1 MPWGSRTAMRSA
13 EELDA
18 SWRRDE
24 RWAGIVRPYRPED
37 IVRLRGSVGIE
48 RTLARI
54 GAERLWSLLHSDAPV
69 SALGALTGNQ
79 AIQQVHAGLTAIYL
93 SGWQVAA
100 DANGAGQMYPDQSL
114 YPADSVPN
122 VVRRVNNAFVR
133 EDEKRTAAGEPH
145 MNGFAPI
152 IADGEAGF
160 GGPLNAFEL
169 TKALIEA
176 GAAGVHFEDQL
187 ASAKK
192 CGHLGGKVLVSTG
205 VFLQK
210 LVAARLAADLCDVPT
225 VLIARTDAHSAKLIT
240 TDVDPRDQPFIVDA
254 ERTTEGF
261 HRFRGGIDAS
271 IARGL
276 AYAPYADLLWCET
289 SGTELDEARTFG
301 DAVHARFPGKMLAYN
316 CSSSFNW
323 RKKLDRETIAQFQR
337 ELADMGYWFQFVTLA
352 GFHALNL
359 SMFKLAR
366 GDQATGLTAYAEL
379 QDAESDAKAEGYRAF
394 EHQTFVGTAYFDEIA
409 QVITGGDASTL
420 AMAGSTEKEQF
431 HGVTSKSE
439 PVESRPPRL
448 NATGTG

>member
-1 MPWGSRTAMRSA
+1 MRTAD
-13 EELDA
+13 ELNA
-18 SWRRDE
+18 SWRQDE
-24 RWAGIVRPYRPED
+24 RWAGIIRPYRAED
-37 IVRLRGSVGIE
+37 VVRLRGSIGIE
-48 RTLARI
+48 HTLARI
-54 GAERLWSLLHSDAPV
+54 GAERLWSLFRAEDPV
-69 SALGALTGNQ
+69 TALGALTGNQ
-79 AIQQVHAGLTAIYL
+79 AIQQVHAGLAAIYL

-100 DANGAGQMYPDQSL
+100 DANDAGQMYPDQSL
-114 YPADSVPN
+114 YPVDSVPN
-122 VVRRVNNAFVR
+122 VVRRVNNALVR
-133 EDEKRTAAGEPH
+133 EDEKHTAAGGSRV
-145 MNGFAPI
+145 NWFAPI
-152 IADGEAGF
+152 VADGEAGF

-176 GAAGVHFEDQL
+176 GASAVHFEDQL

-210 LVAARLAADLCDVPT
+210 LVAARLASDLCDVST
-225 VLIARTDAHSAKLIT
+225 VLIARTDANSAKLIT

-261 HRFRGGIDAS
+261 HRFRGGIEAS

-289 SGTELDEARTFG
+289 SGPDLDEARTFA
-301 DAVHARFPGKMLAYN
+301 DAIHARFPEKMLAYN

-323 RKKLDRETIAQFQR
+323 RKKLDRETIAQFQQ
-337 ELADMGYWFQFVTLA
+337 ELADMGYRFQFVTLA

-366 GDQATGLTAYAEL
+366 GYQEKGLTAYAEL
-379 QDAESDAKAEGYRAF
+379 QDAESDAKADGYRAF

-431 HGVTSKSE
+431 QEVAAKAE
-439 PVESRPPRL
+439 PVRSPPQRMD
-448 NATGTG
+448 ATETG

>member
-1 MPWGSRTAMRSA
+1 MRSA
-13 EELDA
+13 KELDA
-18 SWRRDE
+18 SWRQDE
-24 RWAGIVRPYRPED
+24 RWAGIARPYRPED

-48 RTLARI
+48 HTLARI
-54 GAERLWSLLHSDAPV
+54 GAERLWSLLRSDVPV
-69 SALGALTGNQ
+69 TALGALTGNQ

-100 DANGAGQMYPDQSL
+100 DANDAGQMYPDQSL

-133 EDEKRTAAGEPH
+133 EDEKQTAVGEPH
-145 MNGFAPI
+145 VNGFAPI

-160 GGPLNAFEL
+160 GGPLNALEL
-169 TKALIEA
+169 MKALIEA
-176 GAAGVHFEDQL
+176 GAAAVHFEDQL

-225 VLIARTDAHSAKLIT
+225 VLIARTDANSAKLIT

-271 IARGL
+271 IARGV

-289 SGTELDEARTFG
+289 SGPDLDEARTFADG
-301 DAVHARFPGKMLAYN
+301 VHARFPGKMLAYN

-323 RKKLDRETIAQFQR
+323 RKKLDRKTIAAFQE
-337 ELADMGYWFQFVTLA
+337 ELADMGYCFQFVTLA

-359 SMFKLAR
+359 SMFQLAR
-366 GDQATGLTAYAEL
+366 GYRGRGLTAYAEL
-379 QDAESDAKAEGYRAF
+379 QDAESDAKADGYRAF
-394 EHQTFVGTAYFDEIA
+394 EHQSFVGTAYFDEIA

-431 HGVTSKSE
+431 QEVGAKAE
-439 PVESRPPRL
+439 PVASSPPRL
-448 NATGTG
+448 NASETG

>member
-1 MPWGSRTAMRSA
+1 MRTA
-13 EELDA
+13 EELNA
-18 SWRRDE
+18 SWRQDE
-24 RWAGIVRPYRPED
+24 RWAGIIRPYRAED
-37 IVRLRGSVGIE
+37 VVRLRGSIGIE

-54 GAERLWSLLHSDAPV
+54 GAERLWSLLRAEDPV
-69 SALGALTGNQ
+69 TALGALTGNQ
-79 AIQQVHAGLTAIYL
+79 AIQQVHAGLASIYL

-100 DANGAGQMYPDQSL
+100 DANDAGQMYPDQSL

-122 VVRRVNNAFVR
+122 VVRRMNNAFVR
-133 EDEKRTAAGEPH
+133 EDEKHTAAGGS
-145 MNGFAPI
+145 NVNWFAPI
-152 IADGEAGF
+152 VADGEAGF

-176 GAAGVHFEDQL
+176 GASAVHFEDQL

-210 LVAARLAADLCDVPT
+210 LVAARIASDLCDVPT
-225 VLIARTDAHSAKLIT
+225 ILIARTDANSAKLIT
-240 TDVDPRDQPFIVDA
+240 TDVDPRDQPFIMDA

-289 SGTELDEARTFG
+289 SGPDLDEARTFA
-301 DAVHARFPGKMLAYN
+301 DAIHARFPEKMLAYN

-337 ELADMGYWFQFVTLA
+337 ELADMGYRFQFVTLA

-366 GDQATGLTAYAEL
+366 GYQQQGLTAYAEL

-431 HGVTSKSE
+431 HEAAAKFE
-439 PVESRPPRL
+439 PVESPPPRL
-448 NATGTG
+448 NATETG

>member
-1 MPWGSRTAMRSA
+1 MRSA

-18 SWRRDE
+18 SWRQDE
-24 RWAGIVRPYRPED
+24 RWAGIARPYRPED

-48 RTLARI
+48 HTLARI
-54 GAERLWSLLHSDAPV
+54 GAERLWSLLRSDVPV
-69 SALGALTGNQ
+69 TALGALTGNQ

-100 DANGAGQMYPDQSL
+100 DANDAGQMYPDQSL

-133 EDEKRTAAGEPH
+133 EDEKQTAVGEPH
-145 MNGFAPI
+145 VNGFAPI

-160 GGPLNAFEL
+160 GGPLNALEL
-169 TKALIEA
+169 MKALIEA
-176 GAAGVHFEDQL
+176 GAAAVHFEDQL

-225 VLIARTDAHSAKLIT
+225 VLIARTDANSAKLIT
-240 TDVDPRDQPFIVDA
+240 TDVDPRDQPFIVVA

-271 IARGL
+271 IARGV

-289 SGTELDEARTFG
+289 SGPDLDEARTFADG
-301 DAVHARFPGKMLAYN
+301 VHARFPGKMLAYN

-323 RKKLDRETIAQFQR
+323 RKKLDRQTIAAFQE
-337 ELADMGYWFQFVTLA
+337 ELADMGYCFQFVTLA

-359 SMFKLAR
+359 SMFQLAR
-366 GDQATGLTAYAEL
+366 GYRGRGLTAYAEL
-379 QDAESDAKAEGYRAF
+379 QDAESDAKADGYRAF
-394 EHQTFVGTAYFDEIA
+394 EHQSFVGTAYFDEIA

-431 HGVTSKSE
+431 QEVGAKAE
-439 PVESRPPRL
+439 PVASSPPRL
-448 NATGTG
+448 NASETG

>member
-1 MPWGSRTAMRSA
+1 MRTA
-13 EELDA
+13 EELNA
-18 SWRRDE
+18 SWRQDE
-24 RWAGIVRPYRPED
+24 RWAGIIRPYRAED
-37 IVRLRGSVGIE
+37 VVRLRGSIGIE

-54 GAERLWSLLHSDAPV
+54 GAERLWSLLRAEDPV
-69 SALGALTGNQ
+69 TALGALTGNQ
-79 AIQQVHAGLTAIYL
+79 AIQQVHAGLAAIYL

-100 DANGAGQMYPDQSL
+100 DANDAGQMYPDQSL

-133 EDEKRTAAGEPH
+133 EDEKHTAAGGS
-145 MNGFAPI
+145 NVNWFAPI
-152 IADGEAGF
+152 VADGEAGF

-176 GAAGVHFEDQL
+176 GASAVHFEDQL

-210 LVAARLAADLCDVPT
+210 LVAARIASDLCDVPT
-225 VLIARTDAHSAKLIT
+225 ILIARTDANSAKLIT
-240 TDVDPRDQPFIVDA
+240 TDVDLRDQPFIIDT

-289 SGTELDEARTFG
+289 SGPDLDEARTFA
-301 DAVHARFPGKMLAYN
+301 DAVHARFPGKLLAYN

-337 ELADMGYWFQFVTLA
+337 ELADMGYRFQFVTLA

-366 GDQATGLTAYAEL
+366 GYQQKGLTAYAEL
-379 QDAESDAKAEGYRAF
+379 QDAESDAKADGYRAF

-409 QVITGGDASTL
+409 QVITGGEASTL

-431 HGVTSKSE
+431 QELAAKAE
-439 PVESRPPRL
+439 PIESPSPRL
-448 NATGTG
+448 NATETG

>member
-1 MPWGSRTAMRSA
+1 MRSA

-18 SWRRDE
+18 SWREDE

-37 IVRLRGSVGIE
+37 IVRLRGSIGIE

-54 GAERLWSLLHSDAPV
+54 GAERLWSLLRSDAPV
-69 SALGALTGNQ
+69 TALGALTGNQ

-100 DANGAGQMYPDQSL
+100 DANDAGQMYPDQSL

-133 EDEKRTAAGEPH
+133 EDEKHTAAGEPH
-145 MNGFAPI
+145 MNGLAPI
-152 IADGEAGF
+152 VADGEAGF

-176 GAAGVHFEDQL
+176 GAAAVHFEDQL

-210 LVAARLAADLCDVPT
+210 LVAARLAADLCDVST
-225 VLIARTDAHSAKLIT
+225 VLIARTDANSAKLIT
-240 TDVDPRDQPFIVDA
+240 TDVDPRDQPFIVGA

-271 IARGL
+271 IARGI

-289 SGTELDEARTFG
+289 SGPDLDEARTFA

-323 RKKLDRETIAQFQR
+323 RKKLERETIAQFQG
-337 ELADMGYWFQFVTLA
+337 ELADMGYRFQFITLA

-359 SMFKLAR
+359 SMFQLAR
-366 GDQATGLTAYAEL
+366 GYRGKGLTAYAEL
-379 QDAESDAKAEGYRAF
+379 QDAESGAKADGYRAF

-409 QVITGGDASTL
+409 QVVTGGDASTL

-431 HGVTSKSE
+431 QEVGAKAE
-439 PVESRPPRL
+439 PIPSSAPRL
-448 NATGTG
+448 NASETG

>member
-1 MPWGSRTAMRSA
+1 MRSA
-13 EELDA
+13 KELDA
-18 SWRRDE
+18 SWRQDE
-24 RWAGIVRPYRPED
+24 RWAGIARPYRPED

-54 GAERLWSLLHSDAPV
+54 GAERLRSLLRSDVPV
-69 SALGALTGNQ
+69 TALGALTGNQ

-100 DANGAGQMYPDQSL
+100 DANDAGQMYPDQSL
-114 YPADSVPN
+114 YPSDSVPN

-133 EDEKRTAAGEPH
+133 EDEKQTATGESH

-152 IADGEAGF
+152 VADGEAGF

-176 GAAGVHFEDQL
+176 GAAAVHFEDQL

-225 VLIARTDAHSAKLIT
+225 VLIARTDANSAKLIT

-271 IARGL
+271 IARGV

-289 SGTELDEARTFG
+289 SGPDLDEARTFADG
-301 DAVHARFPGKMLAYN
+301 VHARFPGKMLAYN

-323 RKKLDRETIAQFQR
+323 RKKLKRKTIAAFQE
-337 ELADMGYWFQFVTLA
+337 ELADMGYCFQFVTLA

-359 SMFKLAR
+359 SMFQLAR
-366 GDQATGLTAYAEL
+366 GYRGKGLTAYAEL
-379 QDAESDAKAEGYRAF
+379 QDAESDAKADGYRAF
-394 EHQTFVGTAYFDEIA
+394 EHQSFVGTAYFDEIA

-431 HGVTSKSE
+431 QEVGTKAE
-439 PVESRPPRL
+439 PVASSPPRL
-448 NATGTG
+448 NASETG

>member
-1 MPWGSRTAMRSA
+1 MRSA

-18 SWRRDE
+18 SWRQDE
-24 RWAGIVRPYRPED
+24 RWAGIARPYRPED

-48 RTLARI
+48 HTLARI
-54 GAERLWSLLHSDAPV
+54 GAERLWSILHSDIPV
-69 SALGALTGNQ
+69 TALGALTGNQ

-100 DANGAGQMYPDQSL
+100 DANDAGQMYPDQSL

-133 EDEKRTAAGEPH
+133 EDEKQTAVGEPH
-145 MNGFAPI
+145 VNGIAPI

-160 GGPLNAFEL
+160 GGPLNALEL
-169 TKALIEA
+169 MKALIEA
-176 GAAGVHFEDQL
+176 GAAAVHFEDQL

-225 VLIARTDAHSAKLIT
+225 VLIARTDANSAKLIT

-271 IARGL
+271 IARGV
-276 AYAPYADLLWCET
+276 AYAPYVDLLWCET
-289 SGTELDEARTFG
+289 SGPDLDEARTFADG
-301 DAVHARFPGKMLAYN
+301 VHARFPGKMLAYN

-323 RKKLDRETIAQFQR
+323 RKKLERKTIAAFQE
-337 ELADMGYWFQFVTLA
+337 ELADMGYCFQFVTLA

-359 SMFKLAR
+359 SMFQLAR
-366 GDQATGLTAYAEL
+366 GYRGRGLTAYAEL
-379 QDAESDAKAEGYRAF
+379 QDAESDAKADGYRAF
-394 EHQTFVGTAYFDEIA
+394 EHQSFVGTAYFDEIA

-431 HGVTSKSE
+431 QEVGAKAE
-439 PVESRPPRL
+439 PVASSPARL
-448 NATGTG
+448 NASETG

>member
-1 MPWGSRTAMRSA
+1 
-13 EELDA
+13 
-18 SWRRDE
+18 
-24 RWAGIVRPYRPED
+24 
-37 IVRLRGSVGIE
+37 
-48 RTLARI
+48 
-54 GAERLWSLLHSDAPV
+54 
-69 SALGALTGNQ
+69 
-79 AIQQVHAGLTAIYL
+79 
-93 SGWQVAA
+93 
-100 DANGAGQMYPDQSL
+100 MYPDQSL

-133 EDEKRTAAGEPH
+133 EDEKHTAAGEPH
-145 MNGFAPI
+145 MNGLAPI
-152 IADGEAGF
+152 VADGEAGF

-176 GAAGVHFEDQL
+176 GAAAVHFEDQL

-210 LVAARLAADLCDVPT
+210 LVAARLAADLCDVST
-225 VLIARTDAHSAKLIT
+225 ILIARTDANSAKLIT
-240 TDVDPRDQPFIVDA
+240 TDVDPRDQPFIVGA

-271 IARGL
+271 IARGI

-289 SGTELDEARTFG
+289 SGPDLDEARTFA

-323 RKKLDRETIAQFQR
+323 RKKLERETIAQFQG
-337 ELADMGYWFQFVTLA
+337 ELADMGYRFQFITLA

-359 SMFKLAR
+359 SMFQLAR
-366 GDQATGLTAYAEL
+366 GYRGKGLTAYAEL
-379 QDAESDAKAEGYRAF
+379 QDAESGAKADGYRAF

-409 QVITGGDASTL
+409 QVVTGGDASTL

-431 HGVTSKSE
+431 QEVGAKAE
-439 PVESRPPRL
+439 PIPSSAPRL
-448 NATGTG
+448 NASETG

>member
-1 MPWGSRTAMRSA
+1 MRSA
-13 EELDA
+13 KELDA
-18 SWRRDE
+18 SWRQDE
-24 RWAGIVRPYRPED
+24 RWAGIARPYRPED
-37 IVRLRGSVGIE
+37 IVRLRGSLGIE
-48 RTLARI
+48 HTLARI
-54 GAERLWSLLHSDAPV
+54 GAERLWSLLRSDVPV
-69 SALGALTGNQ
+69 TALGALTGNQ

-100 DANGAGQMYPDQSL
+100 DANDAGQMYPDQSL

-133 EDEKRTAAGEPH
+133 EDEKQTAVGEPH
-145 MNGFAPI
+145 VNGFAPI

-160 GGPLNAFEL
+160 GGPLNALEL
-169 TKALIEA
+169 MKALIEA
-176 GAAGVHFEDQL
+176 GAAAVHFEDQL

-225 VLIARTDAHSAKLIT
+225 ILIARTDANSAKLIT

-271 IARGL
+271 IARGV

-289 SGTELDEARTFG
+289 SGPDLDEARTFADG
-301 DAVHARFPGKMLAYN
+301 VHARFPGKMLAYN

-323 RKKLDRETIAQFQR
+323 RKKLERKTIAAFQE
-337 ELADMGYWFQFVTLA
+337 ELADMGYCFQFVTLA

-359 SMFKLAR
+359 SMFQLAR
-366 GDQATGLTAYAEL
+366 GYRGKGLTAYAEL
-379 QDAESDAKAEGYRAF
+379 QDAESDAKADGYRAF
-394 EHQTFVGTAYFDEIA
+394 EHQSFVGTAYFDEIA

-431 HGVTSKSE
+431 QEVGAKAE
-439 PVESRPPRL
+439 PVASSPPRL
-448 NATGTG
+448 NASETG

>member
-1 MPWGSRTAMRSA
+1 MRSA

-18 SWRRDE
+18 SWRQDE
-24 RWAGIVRPYRPED
+24 RWAGIARPYRPED

-48 RTLARI
+48 HTLARI
-54 GAERLWSLLHSDAPV
+54 GAERLWSLLRSHVPV
-69 SALGALTGNQ
+69 TALGALTGNQ

-100 DANGAGQMYPDQSL
+100 DANDAGQMYPDQSL

-133 EDEKRTAAGEPH
+133 EDEKQTAVGEPH
-145 MNGFAPI
+145 VNGFAPI

-160 GGPLNAFEL
+160 GGPLNALEL
-169 TKALIEA
+169 MKALIEA
-176 GAAGVHFEDQL
+176 GAAAVHFEDQL

-225 VLIARTDAHSAKLIT
+225 VLIARTDANSAKLIT

-271 IARGL
+271 IARGV

-289 SGTELDEARTFG
+289 SGPDLDEARTFADG
-301 DAVHARFPGKMLAYN
+301 VHARFPGKMLAYN

-323 RKKLDRETIAQFQR
+323 RKKLERKTIAAFQE
-337 ELADMGYWFQFVTLA
+337 ELADMGYCFQFVTLA

-359 SMFKLAR
+359 SMFQLAR
-366 GDQATGLTAYAEL
+366 GYRGKGLTAYAEL
-379 QDAESDAKAEGYRAF
+379 QDAESDAKADGYRAF
-394 EHQTFVGTAYFDEIA
+394 EHQSFVGTAYFDEIA

-431 HGVTSKSE
+431 QEVGAKTE
-439 PVESRPPRL
+439 PVASSPRRL
-448 NATGTG
+448 NASETG

>member
-1 MPWGSRTAMRSA
+1 MRTA
-13 EELDA
+13 EELNA
-18 SWRRDE
+18 SWRQDE
-24 RWAGIVRPYRPED
+24 RWAGIMRPYRAED
-37 IVRLRGSVGIE
+37 VVRLRGSIGIE
-48 RTLARI
+48 HTLARI
-54 GAERLWSLLHSDAPV
+54 GAERLWSLLRAEDPV
-69 SALGALTGNQ
+69 TALGALTGNQ
-79 AIQQVHAGLTAIYL
+79 AIQQVHAGLAAIYL

-100 DANGAGQMYPDQSL
+100 DGNDAGQMYPDQSL

-133 EDEKRTAAGEPH
+133 EDEKHTAAGGSRG
-145 MNGFAPI
+145 NWFAPI
-152 IADGEAGF
+152 VADGEAGF

-176 GAAGVHFEDQL
+176 GASAVHFEDQL

-210 LVAARLAADLCDVPT
+210 LVAARLASDLCDVPT
-225 VLIARTDAHSAKLIT
+225 ILIARTDANSAKLIT
-240 TDVDPRDQPFIVDA
+240 TDVDPRDQPFIIDA

-289 SGTELDEARTFG
+289 SGPDLDEARIFA

-337 ELADMGYWFQFVTLA
+337 ELADMGYRFQFVTLA

-366 GDQATGLTAYAEL
+366 GYQERGLTAYAEL
-379 QDAESDAKAEGYRAF
+379 QDAESDAKADGYRAF

-420 AMAGSTEKEQF
+420 SMAGSTEKEQF
-431 HGVTSKSE
+431 QEVAAK
-439 PVESRPPRL
+439 VESVESHSPRPS
-448 NATGTG
+448 AGETG

>member
-1 MPWGSRTAMRSA
+1 MRSA

-18 SWRRDE
+18 SWRQDE
-24 RWAGIVRPYRPED
+24 RWAGIARPYRPED

-48 RTLARI
+48 HTLARI
-54 GAERLWSLLHSDAPV
+54 GAERLWSLLRSDVPV
-69 SALGALTGNQ
+69 TALGALTGNQ

-100 DANGAGQMYPDQSL
+100 DANDAGQMYPDQSL

-133 EDEKRTAAGEPH
+133 EDEKQTAVGEPH
-145 MNGFAPI
+145 VNGFAPI

-160 GGPLNAFEL
+160 GGPLNALEL
-169 TKALIEA
+169 MKALIEA
-176 GAAGVHFEDQL
+176 GAAAVHFEDQL

-225 VLIARTDAHSAKLIT
+225 VLIARTDANSAKLIT

-271 IARGL
+271 IARGV

-289 SGTELDEARTFG
+289 SGPDLDEARTFADG
-301 DAVHARFPGKMLAYN
+301 VHARFPGKMLAYN

-323 RKKLDRETIAQFQR
+323 RKKLERKTIAAFQE
-337 ELADMGYWFQFVTLA
+337 ELADMGYCFQFVTLA

-359 SMFKLAR
+359 SMFQLAR
-366 GDQATGLTAYAEL
+366 GYRGKGLTAYAEL
-379 QDAESDAKAEGYRAF
+379 QDAESDAKADGYRAF
-394 EHQTFVGTAYFDEIA
+394 EHQSFVGTAYFDEIA
-409 QVITGGDASTL
+409 QVITGGDVSTL

-431 HGVTSKSE
+431 QEVGAKAE
-439 PVESRPPRL
+439 PVASSPPRL
-448 NATGTG
+448 NASETG

>member
-1 MPWGSRTAMRSA
+1 MRSA

-18 SWRRDE
+18 SWRQDE
-24 RWAGIVRPYRPED
+24 RWAGIARPYRPED

-48 RTLARI
+48 HTLARI
-54 GAERLWSLLHSDAPV
+54 GAERLWSILHSDIPV
-69 SALGALTGNQ
+69 TALGALTGNQ

-100 DANGAGQMYPDQSL
+100 DANDAGQMYPDQSL

-133 EDEKRTAAGEPH
+133 EDEKQTAVGEPH
-145 MNGFAPI
+145 VNGFAPI

-160 GGPLNAFEL
+160 GGPLNALEL
-169 TKALIEA
+169 MKALIEA
-176 GAAGVHFEDQL
+176 GAAAVHFEDQL

-225 VLIARTDAHSAKLIT
+225 ILIARTDANSAKLIT

-271 IARGL
+271 IARGV

-289 SGTELDEARTFG
+289 SGPDLDEARTFADG
-301 DAVHARFPGKMLAYN
+301 VHARFPGKMLAYN

-323 RKKLDRETIAQFQR
+323 RKKLERKTIAAFQE
-337 ELADMGYWFQFVTLA
+337 ELADMGYCFQFVTLA

-359 SMFKLAR
+359 SMFQLAR
-366 GDQATGLTAYAEL
+366 GYRGRGLTAYAEL
-379 QDAESDAKAEGYRAF
+379 QDAESDAKADGYRAF
-394 EHQTFVGTAYFDEIA
+394 EHQSFVGTAYFDEIA

-431 HGVTSKSE
+431 QEVGAKAE
-439 PVESRPPRL
+439 PVASSPARL
-448 NATGTG
+448 NASETG

>member
-1 MPWGSRTAMRSA
+1 MRTA
-13 EELDA
+13 EELNA
-18 SWRRDE
+18 SWRQDE
-24 RWAGIVRPYRPED
+24 RWAGIIRPYRAED
-37 IVRLRGSVGIE
+37 VVRLRGSIGIE

-54 GAERLWSLLHSDAPV
+54 GAERLWSLLRAEDPV
-69 SALGALTGNQ
+69 TALGALTGNQ
-79 AIQQVHAGLTAIYL
+79 AIQQVHAGLAAIYL

-100 DANGAGQMYPDQSL
+100 DANDAGQMYPDQSL

-133 EDEKRTAAGEPH
+133 EDEKHTAAGGSH
-145 MNGFAPI
+145 VNWFAPI
-152 IADGEAGF
+152 VADGEAGF

-176 GAAGVHFEDQL
+176 GASAVHFEDQL

-210 LVAARLAADLCDVPT
+210 LVAARIASDLCDVPT
-225 VLIARTDAHSAKLIT
+225 ILIARTDANSAKLIT
-240 TDVDPRDQPFIVDA
+240 TDVDPRDQPFIIDA

-289 SGTELDEARTFG
+289 SGPDLDEARTFA
-301 DAVHARFPGKMLAYN
+301 DAIHARFPGKMLAYN

-323 RKKLDRETIAQFQR
+323 KKKLDRETIAQFQR
-337 ELADMGYWFQFVTLA
+337 ELADMGYRFQFVTLA

-366 GDQATGLTAYAEL
+366 GYQQKGLTAYAEL
-379 QDAESDAKAEGYRAF
+379 QDAESDAKADGYRAF

-409 QVITGGDASTL
+409 QVITGGEASTL

-431 HGVTSKSE
+431 QELAAKAE
-439 PVESRPPRL
+439 PIESPSPRL
-448 NATGTG
+448 NATETG

>member
-1 MPWGSRTAMRSA
+1 MRTA
-13 EELDA
+13 EELNA
-18 SWRRDE
+18 SWRQDE
-24 RWAGIVRPYRPED
+24 RWAGIIRPYRAED
-37 IVRLRGSVGIE
+37 VVRLRGSIGIE

-54 GAERLWSLLHSDAPV
+54 GAERLWSLLRAEDPV
-69 SALGALTGNQ
+69 TALGALTGNQ
-79 AIQQVHAGLTAIYL
+79 AIQQVHAGLASIYL

-100 DANGAGQMYPDQSL
+100 DANDAGQMYPDQSL

-133 EDEKRTAAGEPH
+133 EDEKRTAAGGS
-145 MNGFAPI
+145 NVNWFAPI
-152 IADGEAGF
+152 VADGEAGF

-176 GAAGVHFEDQL
+176 GASAVHFEDQL

-210 LVAARLAADLCDVPT
+210 LVAARIASDLCDVPT
-225 VLIARTDAHSAKLIT
+225 ILIARTDANSAKLIT
-240 TDVDPRDQPFIVDA
+240 TDVDPRDQPFIIDA

-289 SGTELDEARTFG
+289 SGPDLDEARTFA
-301 DAVHARFPGKMLAYN
+301 DAIHARFPGKMLAYN

-323 RKKLDRETIAQFQR
+323 KKKLDRETIAQFQR
-337 ELADMGYWFQFVTLA
+337 ELADMGYRFQFVTLA

-366 GDQATGLTAYAEL
+366 GYQQQGLTAYAEL

-431 HGVTSKSE
+431 HEAAAKFE
-439 PVESRPPRL
+439 PVESPPPRL
-448 NATGTG
+448 NATETG

>member
-1 MPWGSRTAMRSA
+1 MRTA
-13 EELDA
+13 EELNA
-18 SWRRDE
+18 SWRQDE
-24 RWAGIVRPYRPED
+24 RWAGIIRPYRAED
-37 IVRLRGSVGIE
+37 VVRLRGG
-48 RTLARI
+48 LA
-54 GAERLWSLLHSDAPV
+54 
-69 SALGALTGNQ
+69 
-79 AIQQVHAGLTAIYL
+79 AIYL

-100 DANGAGQMYPDQSL
+100 DANDAGQMYPDQSL

-133 EDEKRTAAGEPH
+133 EDEKHTAAGGSH
-145 MNGFAPI
+145 VDWFAPI
-152 IADGEAGF
+152 VADGEAGF

-176 GAAGVHFEDQL
+176 GASAVHFEDQL

-210 LVAARLAADLCDVPT
+210 LVAARLASDLCDVPT
-225 VLIARTDAHSAKLIT
+225 ILIARTDANSAKLIT
-240 TDVDPRDQPFIVDA
+240 TDVDPRDQPFIIDA

-289 SGTELDEARTFG
+289 SGPDLDEARTFA
-301 DAVHARFPGKMLAYN
+301 DAVHARFPGKLLAYN

-337 ELADMGYWFQFVTLA
+337 ELADMGYRFQFVTLA

-366 GDQATGLTAYAEL
+366 GYQEKGLTAYAEL
-379 QDAESDAKAEGYRAF
+379 QDAESDAKADGYRAF

-409 QVITGGDASTL
+409 QVITGGEASTL

-431 HGVTSKSE
+431 QELAAKAE
-439 PVESRPPRL
+439 PIESPSPRL
-448 NATGTG
+448 NATETG

>member
-1 MPWGSRTAMRSA
+1 MRTA
-13 EELDA
+13 EEVNA
-18 SWRRDE
+18 SWRQDE
-24 RWAGIVRPYRPED
+24 RWAGIIRPYRAED
-37 IVRLRGSVGIE
+37 VVRLRGSIGIE

-54 GAERLWSLLHSDAPV
+54 GAERLWSLLRAEDPV
-69 SALGALTGNQ
+69 TALGALTGNQ
-79 AIQQVHAGLTAIYL
+79 AIQQVHAGLAAIYL

-100 DANGAGQMYPDQSL
+100 DANDAGQMYPDQSL

-133 EDEKRTAAGEPH
+133 EDEKHTAAGGSH
-145 MNGFAPI
+145 VDWFAPI
-152 IADGEAGF
+152 VADGEAGF

-176 GAAGVHFEDQL
+176 GASAVHFEDQL

-210 LVAARLAADLCDVPT
+210 LVAARLASDLCDVPT
-225 VLIARTDAHSAKLIT
+225 ILIARTDANSAKLIT
-240 TDVDPRDQPFIVDA
+240 TDVDPRDQPFIIDA

-289 SGTELDEARTFG
+289 SGPDLDEARTFA
-301 DAVHARFPGKMLAYN
+301 DAVHARFPGKLLAYN
-316 CSSSFNW
+316 CSPSFNW

-337 ELADMGYWFQFVTLA
+337 ELADMGYRFQFVTLA

-366 GDQATGLTAYAEL
+366 GYQEKGLTAYAEL
-379 QDAESDAKAEGYRAF
+379 QDAESDAKADGYRAF

-409 QVITGGDASTL
+409 QVITGGEASTL

-431 HGVTSKSE
+431 QELAAKAE
-439 PVESRPPRL
+439 PIESPSPRL
-448 NATGTG
+448 NATETG

>member
-1 MPWGSRTAMRSA
+1 MRTA
-13 EELDA
+13 EELNA
-18 SWRRDE
+18 SWRQDE
-24 RWAGIVRPYRPED
+24 RWAGIIRPYRAED
-37 IVRLRGSVGIE
+37 VVRLRGSIGIE
-48 RTLARI
+48 HTLARI
-54 GAERLWSLLHSDAPV
+54 GAERLWSLLRAEDPV
-69 SALGALTGNQ
+69 TALGALTGNQ
-79 AIQQVHAGLTAIYL
+79 AIQQVHAGLASIYL

-100 DANGAGQMYPDQSL
+100 DANDAGQMYPDQSL

-133 EDEKRTAAGEPH
+133 EDEKHTAAGGSPV
-145 MNGFAPI
+145 NWFAPI
-152 IADGEAGF
+152 VADGEAGF

-176 GAAGVHFEDQL
+176 GASAVHFEDQL

-210 LVAARLAADLCDVPT
+210 LVAARIASDLCDVPT
-225 VLIARTDAHSAKLIT
+225 ILIARTDANSAKLIT
-240 TDVDPRDQPFIVDA
+240 TDVDPRDQPFIIDA

-289 SGTELDEARTFG
+289 SGPDLDEARTFA
-301 DAVHARFPGKMLAYN
+301 DAIHARFPEKMLAYN

-337 ELADMGYWFQFVTLA
+337 ELADMGYRFQFVTLA

-366 GDQATGLTAYAEL
+366 GYQQQGLTAYAEL

-431 HGVTSKSE
+431 HEAAAKVE
-439 PVESRPPRL
+439 PVESPPRRL
-448 NATGTG
+448 NATETG